1 MLDCPTRGIDIG
13 VKETIYRI
21 IEDLKREGKS
31 IIMISEELPEVI
43 GMSDRILVLK
53 DGEIV
58 KSFDRSP
65 ELSESDVIHY
75 MI

>member
-1 MLDCPTRGIDIG
+1 M
-13 VKETIYRI
+13 
-21 IEDLKREGKS
+21 EDLKAQGKA

-53 DGEIV
+53 EGRIV
-58 KSFDRSP
+58 KSFDRNP
-65 ELSESDVIHY
+65 NLGESDVIQY

>member
-1 MLDCPTRGIDIG
+1 
-13 VKETIYRI
+13 
-21 IEDLKREGKS
+21 
-31 IIMISEELPEVI
+31 MISEELPEVI

-53 DGEIV
+53 DGQIV

-65 ELSESDVIHY
+65 ELSEADVIQY

>member
-1 MLDCPTRGIDIG
+1 M
-13 VKETIYRI
+13 
-21 IEDLKREGKS
+21 EDLKRDGKS

-53 DGEIV
+53 DGQIV

-65 ELSESDVIHY
+65 ELSESDVIQY